1 MLHTG
6 GNNANRG
13 AKEQIVSPLGT
24 SSIAFACVSGATVLG
39 FLLHDILPRDH
50 LSEGSKDTVKLGMG
64 MVATLAALVLGL
76 LIAFATD
83 SFNKMRSEVQ
93 HTAATLILL
102 DRVLAHYGTE
112 AKEIRELLRRSTAA
126 RIETIWSEAGFRP
139 ANLARGDSLTESE
152 AVQDKLRQLSP
163 RTDAQRLLQ
172 SQALSLS
179 GELAQ
184 TRWLLIAEAD
194 SSIPTL
200 LLAVLIFWIAIIF
213 LSFAL
218 FAPRNATVLVTL
230 LICALS
236 VSGSIFV
243 MLELNSPF
251 NGAIKIS
258 SAPMREA
265 LARLGQ

>member
-1 MLHTG
+1 
-6 GNNANRG
+6 
-13 AKEQIVSPLGT
+13 VSAIGI
-24 SSIAFACVSGATVLG
+24 SSITFACVSAATLLG
-39 FLLHDILPRDH
+39 FILHGLLPRDH

-76 LIAFATD
+76 LIGFATD
-83 SFNKMRSEVQ
+83 SFNKMRSEIQ
-93 HTAATLILL
+93 HTAAKLVLL
-102 DRVLAHYGTE
+102 DRVLAHYGPE
-112 AKEIRELLRRSTAA
+112 AKEIRDLLRVSTAA
-126 RIETIWSEAGFRP
+126 RIETIWSEGGFSP
-139 ANLARGDSLTESE
+139 SSLARGNSLTESE
-152 AVQDKLRQLSP
+152 GVQDKLRQLSP
-163 RTDAQRLLQ
+163 RTDAQRVLQ

-179 GELAQ
+179 GELAE

-200 LLAVLIFWIAIIF
+200 LLAMLVFWIAIIF

-236 VSGSIFV
+236 VSGSIFLL
-243 MLELNSPF
+243 LELNSPF
-251 NGAIKIS
+251 GGAIKIS

-265 LARLGQ
+265 LARIGQ

>member
-1 MLHTG
+1 MSAIG
-6 GNNANRG
+6 
-13 AKEQIVSPLGT
+13 I
-24 SSIAFACVSGATVLG
+24 SSITFACVAAATLLG
-39 FLLHDILPRDH
+39 FLLHDLLPRDH
-50 LSEGSKDTVKLGMG
+50 LSEGTKDTVKLGMG

-93 HTAATLILL
+93 HTAAKLVLL
-102 DRVLAHYGTE
+102 DRVLVHYGPE
-112 AKEIRELLRRSTAA
+112 AKEIRDLLRRSTAA
-126 RIETIWSEAGFRP
+126 RIETIWSEGGFSP
-139 ANLARGDSLTESE
+139 SNLARGNSLTESE
-152 AVQDKLRQLSP
+152 GVQDKLRQLSP

-179 GELAQ
+179 GDLAE

-200 LLAVLIFWIAIIF
+200 LIAMLVFWIAIIF

-236 VSGSIFV
+236 VSGSIFL

-251 NGAIKIS
+251 GGAIKIS
-258 SAPMREA
+258 SESMREA
-265 LARLGQ
+265 LTRLGQ

>member
-1 MLHTG
+1 MSAIG
-6 GNNANRG
+6 
-13 AKEQIVSPLGT
+13 I
-24 SSIAFACVSGATVLG
+24 SSITFACVSAATLLG
-39 FLLHDILPRDH
+39 FILHGLLPRDH

-76 LIAFATD
+76 LIGFATD
-83 SFNKMRSEVQ
+83 SFNKMRSEIQ
-93 HTAATLILL
+93 HTAAKLVLL
-102 DRVLAHYGTE
+102 DRVLAHYGPE
-112 AKEIRELLRRSTAA
+112 AKEIRDLLRVSTAA
-126 RIETIWSEAGFRP
+126 RIEAIWSEGGFSP
-139 ANLARGDSLTESE
+139 SSLARGNSLTESE
-152 AVQDKLRQLSP
+152 GVQDKLRQLSP
-163 RTDAQRLLQ
+163 RTDAQRVLQ

-179 GELAQ
+179 GELAE

-200 LLAVLIFWIAIIF
+200 LLAMLVFWIAIIF

-236 VSGSIFV
+236 VSGSVFL

-251 NGAIKIS
+251 GGAIKIS
-258 SAPMREA
+258 SAPMRDA

>member
-1 MLHTG
+1 
-6 GNNANRG
+6 
-13 AKEQIVSPLGT
+13 VSAIGI
-24 SSIAFACVSGATVLG
+24 SSITFACVSAATLLG
-39 FLLHDILPRDH
+39 FILHGLLPRDH

-64 MVATLAALVLGL
+64 MVATLAALVLAL
-76 LIAFATD
+76 LIGFATD

-102 DRVLAHYGTE
+102 DRVLAHYGPE

-126 RIETIWSEAGFRP
+126 RIETIWSEGDFRP
-139 ANLARGDSLTESE
+139 SGLARGDSLTESE
-152 AVQDKLRQLSP
+152 TVQDKLRQLSP

-179 GELAQ
+179 ADLAQ

-194 SSIPTL
+194 SRIPTL
-200 LLAVLIFWIAIIF
+200 LLAMLVFWIAIIF

-230 LICALS
+230 VVCALS
-236 VSGSIFV
+236 VSGSIFLL
-243 MLELNSPF
+243 LELNSPF
-251 NGAIKIS
+251 DGAIKIS

-265 LARLGQ
+265 LARIGQ